1 MVRFPPAPSARPL
14 GGAVAR
20 GARHPV
26 RGELD
31 HAWHAGAAAE
41 RGREEASSTSPWRPQ
56 GSRAAG
62 AAARARR
69 GAETARHRPEHW
81 AVRLAAA
88 LLVAPAAAGLEA
100 EGALHR
106 LLPMPEAPVVGSI
119 CLDDRVVMMAE
130 G

>member
-1 MVRFPPAPSARPL
+1 MVRPRLRLARSLGAPSL
-14 GGAVAR
+14 
-20 GARHPV
+20 
-26 RGELD
+26 
-31 HAWHAGAAAE
+31 AGPAAAE
-41 RGREEASSTSPWRPQ
+41 RGLGARGAGGASPPPWRPR
-56 GSRAAG
+56 GRWAAVV
-62 AAARARR
+62 AARARR